1 MNRGR
6 LVCRGSVL
14 ITSRRSSSYPGICSC
29 ECDALVESIDGGT
42 FWLVEVHKS
51 AGSEKMFELQ
61 PHWVE
66 KSFKF
71 STDPTFIE
79 KAYDVIVPIWTH
91 AVTAVV
97 LCSDAGQRIPCAP
110 RRGLDL
116 REKNLRQPS
125 AIICLALGLRIPLRR
140 ANQFSGVL
148 W

>member
-6 LVCRGSVL
+6 LVCRRSVL

-42 FWLVEVHKS
+42 FWLVDVAKA
-51 AGSEKMFELQ
+51 AGTVKMFELQ

-79 KAYDVIVPIWTH
+79 KVYDVIVPISTH
-91 AVTAVV
+91 TLTAVV
-97 LCSDAGQRIPCAP
+97 FCSDTPHRI
-110 RRGLDL
+110 
-116 REKNLRQPS
+116 
-125 AIICLALGLRIPLRR
+125 
-140 ANQFSGVL
+140 
-148 W
+148 